1 MLGVLDPL
9 LTGWMAEHGLPG
21 AAMATP
27 NVPQEVAAIRTPVA
41 AVGPTL
47 EQPENGLSGQIPAG
61 SLRVRALRIGSGS
74 RVKARANVI
83 LGAERS
89 SILYQD
95 RSTTKSVCE
104 NFF

>member
-1 MLGVLDPL
+1 
-9 LTGWMAEHGLPG
+9 MAEHGLPG
-21 AAMATP
+21 APMDTP

-47 EQPENGLSGQIPAG
+47 EQPEVGLSGQIPAPQ
-61 SLRVRALRIGSGS
+61 LKQRALRIGSGS

-89 SILYQD
+89 STLYKV
-95 RSTTKSVCE
+95 RSISTSVCE
-104 NFF
+104 IFF